1 MKNFIF
7 TIFVFALCAL
17 SVSAQLFVSPD
28 AVKTTVIDAEGLKTL
43 VKSPERKKP
52 ILINFWATWCG
63 PCRVEFPDLVE
74 IDKDFREK
82 GLDFALVSI
91 DNLAL
96 VDTQVSD
103 FLKVYK
109 AEEIPSYLID
119 LDDAETYK
127 AIRQIA
133 PKFSGTYPFTLLF
146 NAKGKL
152 VYQKSGVIDPKI
164 LRKEI
169 EKVLPNNKIQ
179 PAHNSLT
186 ETLTKNKEI
195 QIQLTPFGYITLP
208 KGYWAYMDYNMMD
221 AWGGIIETLS
231 GDFKIRFS
239 DGLIISVFDGE
250 EKNIKW
256 RKELKTE
263 NYSINY
269 ALSDNGKNKRI
280 LAKIKSANFSVEI
293 KDDLD
298 INKFLEII
306 SEYRIG
312 RCESCFNS
320 HNTKRMKKVF
330 EQLNKDD

>member
-1 MKNFIF
+1 MTKLIF
-7 TIFVFALCAL
+7 TIFILTICAV
-17 SVSAQLFVSPD
+17 SVSAQLYVSPD
-28 AVKTTVIDAEGLKTL
+28 AVKTTIIDSEDLKTL
-43 VKSPERKKP
+43 VKSSENEKP

-74 IDKDFREK
+74 IDKDYREK
-82 GLDFALVSI
+82 GLDFMIVSI

-96 VDTQVSD
+96 VDTRVSD

-109 AEEIPSYLID
+109 AEMPSYLLD
-119 LDDAETYK
+119 LDSTETIK
-127 AIRQIA
+127 AVRQIA
-133 PKFSGTYPFTLLF
+133 PRFSGTYPFTALY

-152 VYQKSGVIDPKI
+152 VYQKTGVIDPKI
-164 LRKEI
+164 LRQEI
-169 EKVLPNNKIQ
+169 DKVLPKNNIQ
-179 PAHNSLT
+179 TAQNSLT

-195 QIQLTPFGYITLP
+195 QIQLTPYGYITLP
-208 KGYWAYMDYNMMD
+208 KGYWAYMDYDMMD

-231 GDFKIRFS
+231 GDFKIRFL
-239 DGLIISVFDGE
+239 DGLIVSVFDGE
-250 EKNIKW
+250 DKNIKW

-280 LAKIKSANFSVEI
+280 LAKIKSANFSAEI
-293 KDDLD
+293 KNDSE
-298 INKFLEII
+298 IEQFLEII
-306 SEYRIG
+306 SKYRTG

-330 EQLNKDD
+330 ERLNSND